1 MFAALFLFLA
11 LGVIAGLLAG
21 MLGVGG
27 GIVVVPV
34 LLAAFAYLKFPPG
47 VITHLAIGTSL
58 ATIVFTSLSAV
69 RAQQRKK
76 AIDWP
81 LVRALSPAVV
91 VGSFISGYVAGWIPG
106 YWLRL
111 TFGVFLILASI
122 QLLLNWRPPG
132 SRGLPS
138 TPGLWAVGVG
148 IGTVSAL
155 VGIGGG
161 TLTVPFLS
169 WCNVDMKRA
178 VAASSALGF
187 VLALFGAAGFVVSGW
202 HDAALPAWS
211 LGYVSLP
218 ALAGIAAS
226 AVLFAPLGV
235 HLSHRLP
242 VAVLKRIFG
251 ILLLA
256 VAVQILFFA

>member
-1 MFAALFLFLA
+1 MLATLPLFLG
-11 LGVIAGLLAG
+11 LGVVAGLLAG

-34 LLAAFAYLKFPPG
+34 LLAAFAYLKVAPEM
-47 VITHLAIGTSL
+47 ITHLAIGTSL

-76 AIDWP
+76 AIDWQ
-81 LVRALSPAVV
+81 LVRALAPAVV

-106 YWLRL
+106 HWLRL

-132 SRGLPS
+132 RRGLPAG
-138 TPGLWAVGVG
+138 PGLWAVGVA

-169 WCNVDMKRA
+169 WCNVEMKRA

-187 VLALFGAAGFVVSGW
+187 VLALFGAAGFVISGFG
-202 HDAALPAWS
+202 DPMLPSWS

-218 ALAGIAAS
+218 ALIGIMAT

-235 HLSHRLP
+235 QLSHRLP

-251 ILLLA
+251 MLLLA
-256 VAVQILFFA
+256 VAVQILFFK

>member
-1 MFAALFLFLA
+1 M
-11 LGVIAGLLAG
+11 
-21 MLGVGG
+21 
-27 GIVVVPV
+27 VVPV
-34 LLAAFAYLKFPPG
+34 LLATFAYLKVAPG

-81 LVRALSPAVV
+81 LVRALAPAVV
-91 VGSFISGYVAGWIPG
+91 LGSFVSGYVAGWIPG
-106 YWLRL
+106 HWLRL
-111 TFGVFLILASI
+111 VFGVFLILASV
-122 QLLLNWRPPG
+122 QLLLNWRPAG
-132 SRGLPS
+132 RRGLPAK
-138 TPGLWAVGVG
+138 PGLWAAGIG

-169 WCNVDMKRA
+169 WCNVEMKRA

-187 VLALFGAAGFVVSGW
+187 VLALFGAAGFVISGL
-202 HDAALPAWS
+202 DDTALPPWS

-218 ALAGIAAS
+218 ALLGIIAT

-235 HLSHRLP
+235 QLSHRLP
-242 VAVLKRIFG
+242 VTVLKRIFG
-251 ILLLA
+251 VLLLA
-256 VAVQILFFA
+256 VAIQILFFR

>member
-1 MFAALFLFLA
+1 MTLVLFLG
-11 LGVIAGLLAG
+11 LGVVAGVLAG

-34 LLAAFAYLKFPPG
+34 LLAVFHYLGFAPG

-69 RAQQRKK
+69 RAQQRKR

-81 LVRALSPAVV
+81 LVRALVPTVILGA
-91 VGSFISGYVAGWIPG
+91 FLSGYVAGWIPG
-106 YWLRL
+106 HLLRL
-111 TFGVFLILASI
+111 FFGGFLVLASL
-122 QLLLNWRPPG
+122 QLLLNWRPAG
-132 SRGLPS
+132 QRGLP
-138 TPGLWAVGVG
+138 GRVGQWIAG
-148 IGTVSAL
+148 GTIGMVSAL

-178 VAASSALGF
+178 VAASSTLGF
-187 VLALFGAAGFVVSGW
+187 ALALFGAAGYVLSGW
-202 HDAALPAWS
+202 NVPELPAWS
-211 LGYVSLP
+211 LGYVYLP
-218 ALAGIAAS
+218 AWLGISAT

-235 HLSHRLP
+235 RLSHALP
-242 VAVLKRIFG
+242 VATLKRGFG
-251 ILLLA
+251 VLLLF
-256 VAVQILFFA
+256 VAARMLLNL